1 MAEDI
6 KKILHIEVDG
16 QKTIADL
23 RKECTDLKRE
33 LDGCA
38 VGSEEAAKKS
48 QELKQKQA
56 DLNAAMKGAVTETG
70 KLTKSY
76 NGLSSQMAKLK
87 AAQKNVDLSTR
98 KGRKEYKAYA
108 KEINKLND
116 QLKKA
121 DAQNGVFGRNVGN
134 YANSIKDA
142 FKGMGG
148 VVGGVFGGITSGL
161 KMLVTNP
168 WVAILTGI
176 VMAIKEL
183 GNAFKRNDTAM
194 NQAAKTG
201 NKIKAVFTA
210 IQRTFDGIV
219 TKITEADSGIK
230 KFVEKT
236 LDYLA
241 KGING
246 IVRAAIKAVGW
257 VKGLFGKKNT
267 DEMLAGWESFTEKFT
282 KDAEEAEET
291 LNNITDREDA
301 LQKKRIAWTV
311 QNAKDRAAAA
321 ELEAKAADREN
332 YTAEQRLKF
341 LEEAAQKRKAIIQ
354 REKADVQEQL
364 AILKLKHSLNQS
376 TDADMQEEADLTAQL
391 IDLDAQLSD
400 ADKALNN
407 QKKTLAK
414 EGIKEENEALKAQKE
429 ALTQNKKSID
439 QELKN
444 AKQYSMEKYMLTK
457 ERLETEKQ
465 LEIVA
470 AQMSIKD
477 AEQLAKTL
485 LDIEE
490 RYADQSEDIEKN
502 RLLELKEQR
511 EKQKQNEL
519 AESTMGMDTGSLGY
533 YQKQLEYA
541 QWYYST
547 LEQLET
553 ESDED
558 FKARQI
564 QAQNEVLNAEKA
576 VINKRI
582 DNYQDLAAGIGSI
595 LSTVTGAWEDSIN
608 RQIEAGEIS
617 EEEGKKQFQGVK
629 ALQIAMATINMLSG
643 IATALSGAFTTKS
656 GPWDIALA
664 AIQATT
670 IAAAGGAEIAQIA
683 KTTIGGNGGGT
694 AAGGAGSF
702 VLPKLDD
709 YTPNY
714 TQNITGA
721 NDTANLQKTIKDSLG
736 DLTVQAVVVESE
748 VTAKQMTAK
757 KRNAEATW

>member
-98 KGRKEYKAYA
+98 KGRKEYKEYA

-282 KDAEEAEET
+282 KDAEEAEQT
-291 LNNITDREDA
+291 LNDITDREDA
-301 LQKKRIAWTV
+301 LQKKRSAWTV
-311 QNAKDRAAAA
+311 QNAMDRRDAA

-332 YTAEQRLKF
+332 YTVEQRLKF
-341 LEEAAQKRKAIIQ
+341 LEEAAKKRKAMIQ

-376 TDADMQEEADLTAQL
+376 TDADMQEEKDLEAQL
-391 IDLDAQLSD
+391 IDLDGDLAN
-400 ADKALNN
+400 ADRNLLN
-407 QKKTLAK
+407 QKRALTK

-490 RYADQSEDIEKN
+490 RYADQSADIEKN
-502 RLLELKEQR
+502 RQLELKEQR

-519 AESTMGMDTGSLGY
+519 TESTMGMDTGSLGY

-595 LSTVTGAWEDSIN
+595 LNTVAGAWEDSIN

-617 EEEGKKQFQGVK
+617 EEEGKKQFEGVK
-629 ALQIAMATINMLSG
+629 AIQIAVATIQTIAGAVGAFMGITKDTGGWG
-643 IATALSGAFTTKS
+643 IA
-656 GPWDIALA
+656 IA
-664 AIQATT
+664 AIE
-670 IAAAGGAEIAQIA
+670 AAAVTAAGAAQIAQI
-683 KTTIGGNGGGT
+683 KNTTIGTGSSGGNTPASGG
-694 AAGGAGSF
+694 F
-702 VLPKLDD
+702 VLPKLDN
-709 YTPNY
+709 YEPQY
-714 TQNITGA
+714 TQNLTGA
-721 NDTANLQKTIKDSLG
+721 NDTANLQKAVSDAIG
-736 DLTVQAVVVESE
+736 DISVKAVVVESE
-748 VTAKQMTAK
+748 VTAAQDKRK
-757 KRNAEATW
+757 KRSAESTW